1 MDLLKNGQCPRGRPV
16 ELEEGVLRLSREVEC
31 LEGEKVGCV
40 MVSVELLEGVVLV
53 TERAA
58 HTIHADLPVVEG
70 RTVLGLELGVEASLS
85 SLCELMLAMGKPT
98 LVFIV
103 AFAVFDPVLA
113 NLGLVFAVGGV
124 LLHHVHHHLVVVNW
138 VGALAVVAW
147 DEGRCSL
154 LIAIEGLSWGSR

>member
-1 MDLLKNGQCPRGRPV
+1 M
-16 ELEEGVLRLSREVEC
+16 LEEGVLRLSREVEC

-40 MVSVELLEGVVLV
+40 MVSVELLECVVLV

-58 HTIHADLPVVEG
+58 HTIHADLPVVEA
-70 RTVLGLELGVEASLS
+70 RAVLGLELGIEAGLG

-98 LVFIV
+98 LVFVV

-113 NLGLVFAVGGV
+113 NLGLVFAVSGV
-124 LLHHVHHHLVVVNW
+124 LLHHVHHHLVLVNW
-138 VGALAVVAW
+138 LGALTAVAW
-147 DEGRCSL
+147 HESL

>member
-1 MDLLKNGQCPRGRPV
+1 
-16 ELEEGVLRLSREVEC
+16 
-31 LEGEKVGCV
+31 
-40 MVSVELLEGVVLV
+40 
-53 TERAA
+53 
-58 HTIHADLPVVEG
+58 
-70 RTVLGLELGVEASLS
+70 
-85 SLCELMLAMGKPT
+85 MLAMGKPT

-124 LLHHVHHHLVVVNW
+124 LLHHIHHHLVVVNR

-147 DEGRCSL
+147 DEGRSSL

>member
-1 MDLLKNGQCPRGRPV
+1 MDLLKNGECPRGSGRLV
-16 ELEEGVLRLSREVEC
+16 VLEEGVLRLSREVEC

-40 MVSVELLEGVVLV
+40 MVSVELLECVVLV

-58 HTIHADLPVVEG
+58 HTIHADLPVVEA
-70 RTVLGLELGVEASLS
+70 RAVLGLELGVEAGLG

-98 LVFIV
+98 LVFVV

-113 NLGLVFAVGGV
+113 DLSLVFAVSGV
-124 LLHHVHHHLVVVNW
+124 LLHHVHHHLVLVNW
-138 VGALAVVAW
+138 LGALAAVAW
-147 DEGRCSL
+147 HEGL